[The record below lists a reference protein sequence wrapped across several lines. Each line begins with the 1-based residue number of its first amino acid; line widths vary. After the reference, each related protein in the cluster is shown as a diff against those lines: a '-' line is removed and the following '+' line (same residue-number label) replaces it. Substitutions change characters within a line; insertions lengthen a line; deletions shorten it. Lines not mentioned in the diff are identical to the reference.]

1 MRWLVVAVVIA
12 AAAPAYAQRDL
23 CVRGTVHRGAAI
35 DLDVKNADIH
45 DVYRLIS
52 DVGRVNVVIAS
63 DVTGRVTLRV
73 RRVAWQQ
80 VACTIAAVHK
90 LEILLDGNV
99 LLVRRRQPVIT
110 PAAAGSPS
118 PRPAR
123 RR

>member
-63 DVTGRVTLRV
+63 DVTGRVTLRL

-99 LLVRRRQPVIT
+99 LLVRKRPVT

-118 PRPAR
+118 PRPGR